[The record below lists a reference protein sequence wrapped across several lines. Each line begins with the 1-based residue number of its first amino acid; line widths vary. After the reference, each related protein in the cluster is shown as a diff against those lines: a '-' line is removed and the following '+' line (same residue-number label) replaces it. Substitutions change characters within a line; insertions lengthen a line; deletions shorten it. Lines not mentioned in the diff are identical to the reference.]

1 LQARSH
7 IAAGQETKLNTAQT
21 AIVWLALVAAA
32 LSGVALMTHTTA
44 RAVTPTPLPAEGNVI
59 SSVSP
64 VRLVGD
70 PNPRMPDFAFHNQH
84 DQVVERRALLGQ
96 VWIADFIY
104 TSCQSAC
111 PLLTSRLLT
120 VQRRLSDPRLKFVSF
135 SVDPERDTPAVL
147 AHYADRW
154 HASDP
159 RWELLSTD
167 AAGLK
172 TLSASMKLDVTAS
185 ASEILHTDR
194 FFLLDA
200 QGAIAGSFEASDD
213 AALERLI
220 ENAARLLGSVPAR
233 TVSGG
238 TGAELFSSLGCV
250 GCHSDAQ
257 LAPPLAGL
265 FGAHVMLERGGTVT
279 ADAAYVRESISAPA
293 AKLVAGYPS
302 SMPTY
307 GPLLSSAQLDAL
319 VGYVRSLRGTRV
331 AELATSDT
339 DPVCGMPVRVTKDA
353 PAAEYRGR
361 SYHFCSLTCAQ
372 HFQANPHKYLP
383 AN

>member
-1 LQARSH
+1 
-7 IAAGQETKLNTAQT
+7 
-21 AIVWLALVAAA
+21 
-32 LSGVALMTHTTA
+32 
-44 RAVTPTPLPAEGNVI
+44 
-59 SSVSP
+59 
-64 VRLVGD
+64 
-70 PNPRMPDFAFHNQH
+70 MPDFAFRDQRN
-84 DQVVERRALLGQ
+84 QVVEKRALLGQ

-120 VQRRLSDPRLKFVSF
+120 VQRRLPDSRLKFVSF
-135 SVDPERDTPAVL
+135 SVDPERDTPAAL
-147 AHYADRW
+147 AHYAELW
-154 HASDP
+154 AASEP

-172 TLSASMKLDVTAS
+172 ALSSSMKLDLTAS
-185 ASEILHTDR
+185 AGEILHTDR

-200 QGAIAGSFEASDD
+200 QGAVAGSFEASDD
-213 AALERLI
+213 AALEQLL
-220 ENAARLLGSVPAR
+220 ENAARLLGNAAAL
-233 TVSGG
+233 TVSGT
-238 TGAELFSSLGCV
+238 TGAELFSSLGCA
-250 GCHSDAQ
+250 GCHGDSQ
-257 LAPPLAGL
+257 LAPPLGGL
-265 FGAHVMLERGGTVT
+265 LGAHVMLERGGAVT

-302 SMPTY
+302 SMPAY
-307 GPLLSSAQLDAL
+307 GPLLSSAQLDTL
-319 VGYVRSLRGTRV
+319 VAYVQSLGGAHVT
-331 AELATSDT
+331 AHATSET

-361 SYHFCSLTCAQ
+361 SYHFCSLTCAR